1 MQRLQ
6 LHHHLGH
13 QKEAERK
20 EEMQNPIPE
29 IIPHK
34 VLEDGSIQFNTW
46 PDAIFYVE
54 NYLHSQN
61 FLMRRNPDTDET
73 VVTKL

>member
-1 MQRLQ
+1 
-6 LHHHLGH
+6 
-13 QKEAERK
+13 
-20 EEMQNPIPE
+20 MQNPIPE